1 MNTSA
6 HLDTDCVRIH
16 VHHARTWWLRARGL
30 IAHPEPRHGA
40 GMFFPKTNAVHGIGM
55 AHALDI
61 VFLDRD
67 QKVLR
72 CCRLPRFGMR
82 ICRRA
87 RAVLE
92 LREGEASRLDIRPG
106 MRLQLVPDDDIF
118 CPEGGTCRA
127 AK

>member
-1 MNTSA
+1 MLA
-6 HLDTDCVRIH
+6 EAQRQYPD
-16 VHHARTWWLRARGL
+16 
-30 IAHPEPRHGA
+30 
-40 GMFFPKTNAVHGIGM
+40 
-55 AHALDI
+55 LDI

-87 RAVLE
+87 CAVLE

-106 MRLQLVPDDDIF
+106 TRLQLVADEDIF
-118 CPEGGTCRA
+118 SPKGGAFRA

>member
-1 MNTSA
+1 
-6 HLDTDCVRIH
+6 
-16 VHHARTWWLRARGL
+16 
-30 IAHPEPRHGA
+30 
-40 GMFFPKTNAVHGIGM
+40 MFFPKTNAVHGIGM

-87 RAVLE
+87 CAVLE

-106 MRLQLVPDDDIF
+106 TRLQLVPDEDIF
-118 CPEGGTCRA
+118 SPKGGAFRA

>member
-1 MNTSA
+1 MNTPA

-16 VHHARTWWLRARGL
+16 VHHARTWWQRARGL

-55 AHALDI
+55 AHVLDI

-82 ICRRA
+82 ICCRA

-118 CPEGGTCRA
+118 GAEGGAFMA

>member
-1 MNTSA
+1 MNAHA
-6 HLDTDCVRIH
+6 HLDTDCVRIR
-16 VHHARTWWLRARGL
+16 VHHARTWWQRARGL
-30 IAHPEPRHGA
+30 IAHPKPRHGA
-40 GMFFPKTNAVHGIGM
+40 GMFFPKTNAVHGVGM

-92 LREGEASRLDIRPG
+92 LREGEVSRLDIHPG
-106 MRLQLVPDDDIF
+106 MRLQLVPDEDIF
-118 CPEGGTCRA
+118 SPEGGAFRA

>member
-1 MNTSA
+1 M
-6 HLDTDCVRIH
+6 L
-16 VHHARTWWLRARGL
+16 
-30 IAHPEPRHGA
+30 
-40 GMFFPKTNAVHGIGM
+40 FPKTNAVHGVGM

-82 ICRRA
+82 ICCRA

-118 CPEGGTCRA
+118 GAEGGAFMA